1 LILQHFKVRGL
12 SLSPEIQDGDF
23 VVASRIPI
31 LFRRLRQGDLVVF
44 RKPAYGRLVKRV
56 ERIESCGQ
64 IFVTGSGEGSVDS
77 RTFGPIYASDVQ
89 GVVVARIRRP
99 GSRV

>member
-1 LILQHFKVRGL
+1 
-12 SLSPEIQDGDF
+12 LSPEIQDGDF

-44 RKPAYGRLVKRV
+44 RRPAYGRLVKRV
-56 ERIESCGQ
+56 ERIESGGQ
-64 IFVTGSGEGSVDS
+64 IFVAGSGEGSVDS

-89 GVVVARIRRP
+89 GVVVARIKRP
-99 GSRV
+99 KTRL